1 MAPADAQEKDWA
13 KEGSATTCSVVD
25 GVLAEA
31 RYGNSWCV
39 STVLKVGANDVDVRW
54 HHEASEAAVTFDEV
68 RPKDRDTINV
78 GWVAA
83 VALLADDG
91 KQGFCLRHRRCRAVQ
106 ELSAAQQSVGFAFMV
121 SGA

>member
-1 MAPADAQEKDWA
+1 MAPADTQEKDWA

-39 STVLKVGANDVDVRW
+39 STVLKVGANDHEVRW

-78 GWVAA
+78 GWEAA
-83 VALLADDG
+83 VRLCLWQAVLSRLATSSNPPSHSPPS
-91 KQGFCLRHRRCRAVQ
+91 RVEHP
-106 ELSAAQQSVGFAFMV
+106 
-121 SGA
+121 